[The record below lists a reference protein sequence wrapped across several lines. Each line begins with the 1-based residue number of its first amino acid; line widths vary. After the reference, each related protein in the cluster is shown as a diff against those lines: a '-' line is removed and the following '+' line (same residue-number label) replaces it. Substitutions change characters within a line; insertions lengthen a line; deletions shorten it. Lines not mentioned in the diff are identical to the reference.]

1 MAKTYE
7 QALREV
13 RLQAVISGG
22 ISEVGGKKLE
32 GKNGFWYL
40 DGELVTDI
48 EAFLAT
54 ISVDEAAVREEM
66 GK

>member
-22 ISEVGGKKLE
+22 ISHIDGKELKGE
-32 GKNGFWYL
+32 NGFWYL

-48 EAFLAT
+48 EGMLAM
-54 ISVDEAAVREEM
+54 ISVDDVAVREEM
-66 GK
+66 GR